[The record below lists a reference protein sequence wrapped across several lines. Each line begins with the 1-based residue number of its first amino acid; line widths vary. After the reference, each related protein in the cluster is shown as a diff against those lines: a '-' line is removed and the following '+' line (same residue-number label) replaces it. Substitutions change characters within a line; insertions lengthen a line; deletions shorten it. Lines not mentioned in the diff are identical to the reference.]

1 MKYLFIIIILIGST
15 ELLYAQEYSK
25 VLNPADSNLT
35 FKEQAKKINRFF
47 DTATG
52 KNRGGYKQW
61 KRKEWFAK
69 QHLSA
74 DGKIADY
81 GIKNLVTGEQIAAQ
95 RNLSP
100 ANINA
105 GGWQS
110 IGYNVNV
117 SDPVG
122 ASQGRVNC
130 IAFHPT
136 NPDIIYIGTA
146 GGGIWKSTSGG
157 LFGSWVN
164 ISDNFPTTSI
174 SGLTIAPDGNT
185 IYALTGDGFNNNFYF
200 HDGVG
205 VLKSI
210 NAGSSWQMTGL
221 STTMQQMQGGY
232 KISMHPTNSNIVFA
246 ATNTGLWRTLNAGVT
261 WNNIAGWTQV
271 TDFEFKP
278 NDVNELYYTVS
289 GQNIVVKLDLTTLSE
304 LTKNVSSSVR
314 RIELSVTPASP
325 DALYA
330 LVGPGFT
337 PAGTG
342 VPNGTAQYNGLYFL
356 DNWDNAFTLRNNN
369 INVFV
374 SAQDQSD
381 YDIIMHVNPA
391 DATKVIIGGVY
402 TYRSTDAG
410 VNFSSLN
417 TTNPGLHADDH
428 AIERNPLNGNLYLG
442 NDGGIYRSTDNGVT
456 WSNISLNLVINE
468 FYRIS
473 GYQVNGHLILGGTQD
488 NGHFLRESNT
498 SAFKK
503 VLGGDGM
510 DNIID
515 YSNSNTMYA
524 CFQNGGINKSING
537 GTNWTSITTPDI
549 GDWITPILQ
558 SPAASN
564 TIFYGSNSGVL
575 RSTDAGSSWVNIG
588 GLNKASVLAI
598 SNFGGRLIVV
608 GEVTGGSAVKKC
620 DNPNSASPTWS
631 NDLIPSNPGATI
643 SSAAINPAN
652 ADDIYI
658 TFSGYNDER
667 KVWRTINGGNNWI
680 EYTLNL
686 PNIPIYSIAFTN
698 QNNMPA
704 GAVYIGTELGVF
716 YKDDNQA
723 GWEPFYNGLP
733 RVPVTDLHVDYSS
746 GFVIAATFG
755 RGLWRS
761 EGHSACPFSHTLSDE
776 VFGNRF
782 YQAAATIYSSQQIP
796 GTAGNSL
803 KLRAA
808 NTIRLTNGFN
818 AKEGSYFKAE
828 NAACGSAAALP
839 LSRSKR
845 TIIKKTNKVLK
856 K

>member
-1 MKYLFIIIILIGST
+1 MKYLLIFTVFVLSIDEII
-15 ELLYAQEYSK
+15 AQQYLK
-25 VLNPADSNLT
+25 VLTPADSNLS
-35 FKEQAKKINRFF
+35 FYEKAKKINHFF

-52 KNRGGYKQW
+52 SNKGGYKQW
-61 KRKEWFAK
+61 KRKEWFAM
-69 QHLSA
+69 QHLNP
-74 DGKIADY
+74 DGKIADF
-81 GIKNLVTGEQIAAQ
+81 GKKNFETGEQIFTQ
-95 RNLSP
+95 RNFLP
-100 ANINA
+100 ANVN
-105 GGWQS
+105 GGSWQN

-136 NPDIIYIGTA
+136 NPEIIYIGTA

-210 NAGSSWQMTGL
+210 DAGNSWQRTGL

-232 KISMHPTNSNIVFA
+232 KISMHPSNSNIVFA

-261 WNNIAGWTQV
+261 WNNIAGWTQI

-278 NDVNELYYTVS
+278 NDDNILYYTVN
-289 GQNIVVKLDLTTLSE
+289 GQNIVVKLDLTTLSA
-304 LTKNVSSSVR
+304 LTKNISSSAS
-314 RIELSVTPASP
+314 RIELSVTTASP
-325 DALYA
+325 DAIYA
-330 LVGPGFT
+330 LAGPGFT

-342 VPNGTAQYNGLYFL
+342 IPNGTAQYNGLYFL

-374 SAQDQSD
+374 SAADQSG
-381 YDIIMHVNPA
+381 YDIIMHVNPT
-391 DATKVIIGGVY
+391 DASKIIIGGVY

-410 VNFSSLN
+410 VNFTSLN
-417 TTNPGLHADDH
+417 TSNPGLHADDH

-442 NDGGIYRSTDNGVT
+442 NDGGMYRSTDNGINWT
-456 WSNISLNLVINE
+456 NISLNLVINE

-473 GYQVNGHLILGGTQD
+473 GFQDNGNLILGGTQD

-498 SAFKK
+498 NAFKK

-524 CFQNGGINKSING
+524 CYQNGGINKSVNG
-537 GTNWTSITTPDI
+537 GSNWTSITTPDK
-549 GDWITPILQ
+549 GNWITPILQ

-588 GLNKASVLAI
+588 GLNKASVLAT

-620 DNPNSASPTWS
+620 DNPNIVTPTWS
-631 NDLIPSNPGATI
+631 NDLIPTNPGATI

-658 TFSGYNDER
+658 TFSGYNENR
-667 KVWRTINGGNNWI
+667 KVWRTLNGGNNWI

-686 PNIPIYSIAFTN
+686 PNIPIYSIVFTN
-698 QNNMPA
+698 QNNIPA

-723 GWEPFYNGLP
+723 GWEPFFNGLP

-761 EGHSACPFSHTLSDE
+761 EGHSNCPGNLILTEE
-776 VFGNRF
+776 VNGNRF
-782 YQAAATIYSSQQIP
+782 YQAAATITSSQQIP
-796 GTAGNSL
+796 GTTGNSL

-808 NTIRLTNGFN
+808 TTIRLTNGFR
-818 AKEGSYFKAE
+818 AKEGSYFRAE
-828 NAACGSAAALP
+828 NAACGSAVALP
-839 LSRSKR
+839 LSRNKR
-845 TIIKKTNKVLK
+845 TALKKTLK
-856 K
+856 F